1 VATRLWDRGG
11 LGKLAEPRV
20 SWSEVGVNYT
30 KLVQCVEKGEK
41 RGETV
46 VGQFSVLGSQ
56 FSVLGSQ
63 FSVPRS
69 SFFVDRSSW
78 IVACGSS

>member
-1 VATRLWDRGG
+1 MATRLWDRGG

-56 FSVLGSQ
+56 FSV
-63 FSVPRS
+63 PRS

>member
-1 VATRLWDRGG
+1 MATRLWDRGG
-11 LGKLAEPRV
+11 LGKLAEPRL
-20 SWSEVGVNYT
+20 SRSEVGVNYT

-56 FSVLGSQ
+56 FSV
-63 FSVPRS
+63 PRS